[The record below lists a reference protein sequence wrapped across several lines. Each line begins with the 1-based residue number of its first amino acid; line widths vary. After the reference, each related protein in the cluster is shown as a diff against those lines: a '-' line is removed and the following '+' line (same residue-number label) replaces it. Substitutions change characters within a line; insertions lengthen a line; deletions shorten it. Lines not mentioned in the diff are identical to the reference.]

1 MQNAIMQADEEFI
14 KQLLEEED
22 KAAALAARVFMC
34 PICREDVPIDGCVTL
49 SCEHRYC
56 ADCFAGYVESKI
68 SEKAVTEASLQCA
81 IPGCTT
87 SITPHVRFLGVG
99 LRRCHTLLWRVA
111 FACAVV
117 FSRKFQ
123 GT

>member
-1 MQNAIMQADEEFI
+1 MQADEEFI
-14 KQLLEEED
+14 KQLLEEEE
-22 KAAALAARVFMC
+22 KAAAIAARVFMC

-56 ADCFAGYVESKI
+56 AECFAGYVESKI

-87 SITPHVRFLGVG
+87 SITPHVRF
-99 LRRCHTLLWRVA
+99 CQ
-111 FACAVV
+111 VV
-117 FSRKFQ
+117 SYA
-123 GT
+123 